1 TITSENTIQYLA
13 SLFPYYKNNPNNQS
27 NSSDFGANWKD
38 FDDYRVEKL
47 KVLEATAKDISHFKN
62 EILDVQDTDVIE
74 KEKVLDF
81 LYMFYYQFR
90 EAEIDS
96 IQLFE
101 EKKVLKGLNSVEL
114 FESGKLIKTR
124 SNFNHFFGN
133 FLNYKAKKNCNITLY
148 INSLNWSKDL
158 IRGCLYNHCQNN
170 ENNIKKVGK
179 SYLIEETNINS
190 PNFIFEKLNDSYYV
204 TSGLVQ
210 GEIYNTCDKLK
221 FQKELDS
228 DGKGII
234 YVGDSEGDFLAL

>member
-1 TITSENTIQYLA
+1 MEHFKYLVLDFDGTITSENTIQYLA

-114 FESGKLIKTR
+114 FESG
-124 SNFNHFFGN
+124 N
-133 FLNYKAKKNCNITLY
+133 
-148 INSLNWSKDL
+148 LNWSKDL

-221 FQKELDS
+221 FQKELDN